1 MRGVQVWCFEAG
13 ADAVSADAVGV
24 VLAVL
29 GNGERGVQ
37 RLYASSGACLGW
49 GGVLPPPLTN

>member
-13 ADAVSADAVGV
+13 ADAVGV

-29 GNGERGVQ
+29 GNGERGVH
-37 RLYASSGACLGW
+37 RLYLLRGRVLD
-49 GGVLPPPLTN
+49 GVVFFHPL

>member
-13 ADAVSADAVGV
+13 ADAVGV

-29 GNGERGVQ
+29 GNGERGVH
-37 RLYASSGACLGW
+37 RLELLRGACLGW
-49 GGVLPPPLTN
+49 GGVFPPPLTN